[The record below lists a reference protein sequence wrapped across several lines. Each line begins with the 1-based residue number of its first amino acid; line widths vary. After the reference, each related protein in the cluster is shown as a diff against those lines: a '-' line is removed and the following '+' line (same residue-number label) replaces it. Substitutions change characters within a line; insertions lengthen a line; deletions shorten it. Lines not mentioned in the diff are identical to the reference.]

1 MTETPQNFSQP
12 HSQSDVDVESLLQSL
27 RRKEGTW
34 VEWGQAC
41 QTLQKAGYSPQA
53 IFEATGFEPVQQN
66 QIIVGGQV
74 YTSAVSAGITDAVRT
89 HFERK
94 GSDLLYEFRILTQPE
109 RAAAA
114 TLAAEKGIDVDEARD
129 VAKAIKDFS
138 RLGTVPEGF
147 TTHVGDAIAYQ
158 CWKLARQKADLQE
171 RSRFIARGLRFVHS
185 DEARKQIERLLTDF
199 SVVPTATAPLL
210 PVYRLE
216 ADEDLPRVLPVVG
229 KLPLTKADLQAVPM
243 VDAIVPMV
251 DAIQPFGIVKF
262 EGAAAW
268 VPVPGWQVILMA
280 TDPVVLLCDSQ
291 TFPVP
296 LPGKQGDV
304 LVIVDRAQREWRNDR
319 YFIVEEAD
327 QLQIKWSEL
336 PTDDPLLGE
345 VILIM
350 RPKKIL
356 DENYTKDYFGRRP
369 GYDGWQTDE

>member
-12 HSQSDVDVESLLQSL
+12 QAQADVDAEGLLHAL
-27 RRKEGTW
+27 RRKEGSW
-34 VEWGQAC
+34 VDWGQAC

-53 IFEATGFEPVQQN
+53 IFEATGFEPIQQN
-66 QIIVGGQV
+66 QIIVGSQV
-74 YTSAVSAGITDAVRT
+74 YASAVSAGVPDTIKS

-114 TLAAEKGIDVDEARD
+114 VLSVEKGIDADEARD

-138 RLGTVPEGF
+138 RLSGAPEGF
-147 TTHVGDAIAYQ
+147 TDHPGDAIAYQ
-158 CWKLARQKADLQE
+158 SWKLARQTTDLQE
-171 RSRFIARGLRFVHS
+171 RSRLIARGLRFVHS
-185 DEARKQIERLLTDF
+185 DDARTQIERLLTDF
-199 SVVPTATAPLL
+199 SVVRTIPAPQL

-216 ADEDLPRVLPVVG
+216 SDEELPRVLPVVG

-243 VDAIVPMV
+243 IDPME
-251 DAIQPFGIVKF
+251 PFGIVKF

-268 VPVPGWQVILMA
+268 VPIPGWQVVLVA
-280 TDPVVLLCDSQ
+280 TDPIVLLCNSHEDLP
-291 TFPVP
+291 TP
-296 LPGKQGDV
+296 LSGKQQDV
-304 LVIVDRAQREWRNDR
+304 LVVVDRAQREWRSDR
-319 YFIVEEAD
+319 YFIAENAG
-327 QLQIKWSEL
+327 QIQIQWSDTAPGL
-336 PTDDPLLGE
+336 PLLGE

-356 DENYTKDYFGRRP
+356 DENYTRDYFGSRP

>member
-12 HSQSDVDVESLLQSL
+12 RSEADVDTESLLKSL

-41 QTLQKAGYSPQA
+41 QALQKAGYSPQA
-53 IFEATGFEPVQQN
+53 IFEATGFEPIQQN

-74 YTSAVSAGITDAVRT
+74 YASAVSAGVPDAVKS

-114 TLAAEKGIDVDEARD
+114 ILSVEKGIDLDEARD

-138 RLGTVPEGF
+138 RLGGLPEGF
-147 TTHVGDAIAYQ
+147 TDHPGDAIAYQ
-158 CWKLARQKADLQE
+158 SWKLARQKSDLQE
-171 RSRFIARGLRFVHS
+171 RSRLIARGLRFVHS
-185 DEARKQIERLLTDF
+185 DDARKQIERLLTDF
-199 SVVPTATAPLL
+199 SVVRTIPAPLL

-216 ADEDLPRVLPVVG
+216 DEDLPRVLPVVG
-229 KLPLTKADLQAVPM
+229 RLPLTKADLQAVPV
-243 VDAIVPMV
+243 VDAIE
-251 DAIQPFGIVKF
+251 PFGMVKF

-268 VPVPGWQVILMA
+268 VSIPGWQVVLTA
-280 TDPVVLLCDSQ
+280 TDPVVLWCDSQ
-291 TFPVP
+291 DLPTP
-296 LPGKQGDV
+296 LPGRREEV
-304 LVIVDRAQREWRNDR
+304 LVVVDRAQREWKSDR
-319 YFIVEEAD
+319 YFIAEEAD
-327 QLQIKWSEL
+327 QLHIQWSDVL
-336 PTDDPLLGE
+336 PEMPLLGT

-356 DENYTKDYFGRRP
+356 DEAYTKDYFGSRP
-369 GYDGWQTDE
+369 GYDGWQTEE